1 MLLFRSEGH
10 VEKWCGDWKLAR
22 GETFTPE
29 ECWRLACGWFDTDR
43 GEPQWRRRTVA
54 EAQALFDALGFNSPF
69 WRLS

>member
-10 VEKWCGDWKLAR
+10 VGKWCGDWNLTR

-29 ECWRLACGWFDTDR
+29 QCWLLAREWFGTNR

-69 WRLS
+69 WRLG